1 MLINGRIHLGNLFFF
16 CIICI
21 SRRISELEG
30 VEIQS
35 KQEIARLREISEV
48 ATYQVGAI
56 NDMKVLDE
64 KEFQSLRLQLLDLQS
79 KSDDKSEIGKLHRHI
94 LALQISEATA
104 KRRQLQSDNDLAK
117 QKALLLRTEQK
128 LDEKEQ
134 SLFFIRQE
142 YTQRIRY
149 LRTALQVK
157 FSILFIQ
164 KRIYYFI

>member
-1 MLINGRIHLGNLFFF
+1 MQINGREYFPTRFCRLFS
-16 CIICI
+16 IC
-21 SRRISELEG
+21 RRISELES

-35 KQEIARLREISEV
+35 KQEISRLREISEV
-48 ATYQVGAI
+48 ATFQVSAI

-79 KSDDKSEIGKLHRHI
+79 KSDDKSEIGKLHRHV

-104 KRRQLQSDNDLAK
+104 KRRQLQADNDLAK

-149 LRTALQVK
+149 LRTALQVA
-157 FSILFIQ
+157 
-164 KRIYYFI
+164 YFQLIELCFDCFF

>member
-1 MLINGRIHLGNLFFF
+1 MF
-16 CIICI
+16 
-21 SRRISELEG
+21 RRVSDLEAL
-30 VEIQS
+30 EIQS

-48 ATYQVGAI
+48 ATFQVGAI
-56 NDMKVLDE
+56 NDIKVLDE

-79 KSDDKSEIGKLHRHI
+79 KSDEKTEIGKLHRHI

-104 KRRQLQSDNDLAK
+104 KRRHLQSENDLAK
-117 QKALLLRTEQK
+117 QKALMLRTEQK

-149 LRTALQVK
+149 LRTALQVS
-157 FSILFIQ
+157 FSSNRIDGRENRLFGLGLST
-164 KRIYYFI
+164 

>member
-1 MLINGRIHLGNLFFF
+1 
-16 CIICI
+16 
-21 SRRISELEG
+21 
-30 VEIQS
+30 
-35 KQEIARLREISEV
+35 
-48 ATYQVGAI
+48 
-56 NDMKVLDE
+56 MKVLDE

-79 KSDDKSEIGKLHRHI
+79 KTDDKSEIGKLHRHI

-104 KRRQLQSDNDLAK
+104 KRKQLQSDNDLAK

-149 LRTALQVK
+149 LRTALQVNILIYQQSVYI
-157 FSILFIQ
+157 FFFILF
-164 KRIYYFI
+164 RIIVINMQVHFHYVSKNHMLKQ